1 MCADVPE
8 FVQLCA
14 GVRESVW
21 VCACV
26 CVCVQREFSE
36 FLLENRVLISV
47 DFNMHPIR
55 IFRL

>member
-26 CVCVQREFSE
+26 CVQREFSE

-47 DFNMHPIR
+47 DFYTHPIR